1 MLTLM
6 LDPHFKSFDAMKT
19 FVGHA
24 KVIQMMVEYDNKIL
38 LPLLVV
44 AFQFLN
50 PYTNGLLKQHH
61 WWQWQRWLHRWG
73 NDFKWGHFVHIAK
86 KWIMFIPP
94 FACEVERFYIAFDL
108 VEVHESWFSNIFV
121 VQQIQRIHSWVLN
134 QDWKDFQHN
143 WNINKPLVWIYNLAW
158 WIYWYV
164 TPPL

>member
-1 MLTLM
+1 
-6 LDPHFKSFDAMKT
+6 
-19 FVGHA
+19 
-24 KVIQMMVEYDNKIL
+24 
-38 LPLLVV
+38 
-44 AFQFLN
+44 
-50 PYTNGLLKQHH
+50 
-61 WWQWQRWLHRWG
+61 
-73 NDFKWGHFVHIAK
+73 
-86 KWIMFIPP
+86 
-94 FACEVERFYIAFDL
+94 L